1 MVSATQGKLMKHI
14 LIIVVSCFS
23 LVAPIAQ
30 AKVIFAEGSGVT
42 EDAAKNA
49 ALTQLSEQVEVSVDA
64 ATFSSEAVTDDQFSS
79 KFMQYTSVSTSAT
92 LQNVK
97 YTMLSSSPLYRV
109 KVSIDLEVSYRSQVS
124 RLKELSAFLAQLVKS
139 PGNVNV
145 LRELMK
151 SAQRYQSAYDQVVIL
166 HSMLGQE
173 QALPANYLTANTA
186 VLNKKFAELDEL
198 IKLTATAHGKIGADE
213 SKLVNQVL
221 SMLSQQMGVAV
232 KSSSSSEDTL
242 VNDEFNST
250 FSEQTELSTE
260 SELLGVTF
268 SKAVDGDTVA
278 MTAVL
283 EPRRALPLYINKIA
297 DYIISKRQNY
307 RYPIA
312 MEFIPDI
319 DKELD
324 DLAGV
329 IRTASDLAAMVG
341 TESILS
347 SQDQSLLLLWRS
359 YISLSNAYWLDYE
372 YQSLDEVAEFV
383 NYQYGRNS
391 SFEVCRSEN
400 QQATLNF
407 NDLLNRVNSGGSQ
420 NKSEVKPL
428 VWFTLSEGEKTFL
441 VLRSPKDNNSNEF
454 KINIAPTLLS
464 LDNVLPPEANR
475 VLIKVQVADSDFN
488 SLGQEAFD
496 SELASYLEDSFG
508 SDVVLEDPCLPT
520 TTLDDKALQQVYDVS
535 YFVEVTATPVIGKSN
550 FGDARF
556 AKVDLSWEV
565 TSLNGKQNKSYTFK
579 NQGRKFPINDV
590 ETGIQAAF
598 KDGLTKGKK
607 KLQKKIIP

>member
-1 MVSATQGKLMKHI
+1 MVTAIQGKLMKYV
-14 LIIVVSCFS
+14 LIVVLSCFS
-23 LVAPIAQ
+23 LVSYIAQ
-30 AKVIFAEGSGVT
+30 AKVIFAEGTGVT
-42 EDAAKNA
+42 EEAAKNA

-64 ATFSSEAVTDDQFSS
+64 ATFSSEAVTDEQFSS

-92 LQNVK
+92 LQNVT
-97 YTMLSSSPLYRV
+97 YTTLSSSPLYRV
-109 KVSIDLEVSYRSQVS
+109 KVSIDLEVSYRAQVS
-124 RLKELSAFLAQLVKS
+124 RLKELSNFLEQLVKS

-151 SAQRYQSAYDQVVIL
+151 SAQKYQSAYEQVAIL
-166 HSMLGQE
+166 HSMLGKE

-186 VLNKKFAELDEL
+186 VLNKKFEELDEL

-213 SKLVNQVL
+213 DKLVNQVL

-250 FSEQTELSTE
+250 FSEQTELTSE

-268 SKAVDGDTVA
+268 SKTIEGDTVA

-283 EPRRALPLYINKIA
+283 EPRRVLPLYVNKIA

-347 SQDQSLLLLWRS
+347 TQDQNLLLLWRS

-383 NYQYGRNS
+383 NYQYGRDS
-391 SFEVCRSEN
+391 SFEVCKSEN
-400 QQATLNF
+400 QQATLSF

-420 NKSEVKPL
+420 NKTDVKPL
-428 VWFTLSEGEKTFL
+428 VWFTLSEDEKTFL
-441 VLRSPKDNNSNEF
+441 VLRSPQDNNSNEF
-454 KINIAPTLLS
+454 KINIAPTLIS
-464 LDNVLPPEANR
+464 GDNEVQPEANR
-475 VLIKVQVADSDFN
+475 VLIKVLVAESDIN

-496 SELASYLEDSFG
+496 SELASYLEDNFG
-508 SDVVLEDPCLPT
+508 ADVVLEDLCLPT
-520 TTLDDKALQQVYDVS
+520 TTLDDKALKQVYDVS

-565 TSLNGKQNKSYTFK
+565 KTLNGDQNKSYTFK
-579 NQGRKFPINDV
+579 SQGKKFPINDE
-590 ETGIQAAF
+590 ETGIQSAF
-598 KDGLTKGKK
+598 NNGLTKGKK
-607 KLQKKIIP
+607 KLQKKLML